1 VQLQYVYKSAYLED
15 YAIYNPMGGLVA
27 KGKSFEKGAN
37 HAIMCQLQVRLK

>member
-1 VQLQYVYKSAYLED
+1 MTGELL
-15 YAIYNPMGGLVA
+15 A